1 MFLMILPDSFNKRTT
16 YSVIRLFRWSLG
28 AFHETTADW
37 DLIMLTHG
45 FSGMSAKTNNIK
57 TKRTIMDTLL
67 KRFQKLE
74 PNFPNS

>member
-45 FSGMSAKTNNIK
+45 FSGMSAKT
-57 TKRTIMDTLL
+57 KRTIMDTLL